1 MSFPAEDAFEVAMIL
16 ADALE
21 EAQVPY
27 AIGGA
32 LAYGLWGDPRGT
44 HDVDINLFV
53 EPAQLDGALTAM
65 ERAGT
70 RFDRAAAHR
79 AAAEGDVLIGD
90 HHGMRI
96 DVFTPS
102 IPFSWEAG
110 RTRVRVEGPTGPRSF
125 LSAEATVIFKLLF
138 YHGVDPRDPT
148 ELTFGSTTRRQVC
161 PPRDVSAASPPW
173 CRAIC
178 RTRARPSPTPPWT
191 PSAWPWG
198 R

>member
-1 MSFPAEDAFEVAMIL
+1 MIL

-79 AAAEGDVLIGD
+79 AAEEGDVLIGD

-138 YHGVDPRDPT
+138 YRAKDLVDIEKLVAVQGGDLDRAYIRRWMVDMMGEEDERVEDWDAIAARHPVPR
-148 ELTFGSTTRRQVC
+148 
-161 PPRDVSAASPPW
+161 AS
-173 CRAIC
+173 
-178 RTRARPSPTPPWT
+178 
-191 PSAWPWG
+191 G
-198 R
+198 